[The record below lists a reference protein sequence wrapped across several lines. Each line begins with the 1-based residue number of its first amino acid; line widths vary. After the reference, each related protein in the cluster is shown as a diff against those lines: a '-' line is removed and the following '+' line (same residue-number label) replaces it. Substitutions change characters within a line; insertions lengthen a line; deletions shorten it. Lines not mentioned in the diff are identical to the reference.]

1 MEPAP
6 SAHAARRE
14 AIFAGAYFAA
24 LLAYLFYH
32 PESEMEHWLSLV
44 LVPLVRLWLVRGRR
58 GIRDLLGSLGL
69 ERGRLLKGLA
79 WPIGLGLL
87 LQGVQFLNASNRE
100 ALAEIFARPYGWIF
114 PLVALPLLMITV
126 GPTEE
131 VFFRGILQRRFTDAA
146 EIAEG
151 AGGRSAWRAHAW
163 GIGLATLAFVLYH
176 VPYAYLNPHWPSAG
190 NLPHAFWL
198 ATVNGTLGGVILG
211 LVYVKSGRNLMS
223 VILLHAMV
231 DWVPGT
237 IMVSQVKFGGG

>member
-1 MEPAP
+1 VESGP
-6 SAHAARRE
+6 SAHTARRE
-14 AIFAGAYFAA
+14 AIFAGAYFSV

-44 LVPLVRLWLVRGRR
+44 LIPLVGLWLARGRR

-100 ALAEIFARPYGWIF
+100 ALAEIFSRPYGWIF

-146 EIAEG
+146 EIATG
-151 AGGRSAWRAHAW
+151 AGSRPAWRAHAW

-198 ATVNGTLGGVILG
+198 ATVNGTMGGVILG